1 MREIKFRGWGE
12 HEKTMIY
19 GVTNMYKK
27 WDEPIEDL
35 LNDSMQYTG
44 LKDKNGKEIYEGD
57 IIRLEQEGDDP
68 GIYEIVWERSGYF
81 TLKPFIDDPGFV
93 PTLGW
98 FTDDNEEQYYT
109 VKIIGNIYENPELL
123 EE

>member
-12 HEKTMIY
+12 HEKIMIY

-44 LKDKNGKEIYEGD
+44 LKDKNGREIYEGD
-57 IIRLEQEGDDP
+57 IVKYDLYEVERFPPRIGFIGWDDYYL
-68 GIYEIVWERSGYF
+68 GLAINDQRGNYIE
-81 TLKPFIDDPGFV
+81 LKADLWIEV
-93 PTLGW
+93 
-98 FTDDNEEQYYT
+98 
-109 VKIIGNIYENPELL
+109 IGNVFENGDLL
-123 EE
+123 CQ